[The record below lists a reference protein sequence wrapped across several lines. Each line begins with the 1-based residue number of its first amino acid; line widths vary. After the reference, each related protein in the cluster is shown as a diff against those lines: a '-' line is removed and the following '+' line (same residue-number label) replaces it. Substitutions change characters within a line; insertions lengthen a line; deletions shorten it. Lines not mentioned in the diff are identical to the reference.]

1 MSDRLQQLI
10 TIGREHYN
18 AGEYEKAEPFL
29 AQAVSARP
37 TFADV
42 FNMLG
47 VIYHAGGRF
56 QDAEDAFESAL
67 RINPNYTEAALN
79 LSVTYNDRGKY
90 DKARAIYSR
99 VVSNSYASSRSLDP
113 FARGKLANMHA
124 DLGTAYGGLGLYDE
138 SVREYKN
145 ALALCPDF
153 VDLRVRLGNV
163 YRDMGQHLAAIT
175 EFEAA
180 KQLKPDYLPARISLG
195 VVLFSLD
202 RKDEAVVEWQEVVTR
217 DPRNKSAAL
226 YLRMVKD
233 GTGPQGGSA
242 LRDVTDD
249 ES

>member
-1 MSDRLQQLI
+1 MVDRLQQLI
-10 TIGREHYN
+10 TVGREHYN

-42 FNMLG
+42 YTMLG
-47 VIYHAGGRF
+47 VIYHAQGRF
-56 QDAEDAFESAL
+56 QDAEDAFETAL

-90 DKARAIYSR
+90 DKAREIYSR
-99 VVSNSYASSRSLDP
+99 VVNNSYAAARNLDP

-124 DLGTAYGGLGLYDE
+124 DLGAAYAGLGLYDE
-138 SVREYKN
+138 GVREYRN
-145 ALALCPDF
+145 ALTLCPEF

-163 YRDMGQHLAAIT
+163 YRDMGQHHSAIV
-175 EFEAA
+175 EFEQA
-180 KQLKPDYLPARISLG
+180 KQLKPEFLPARVSLG

-202 RKDEAVVEWQEVVTR
+202 RKDEAVREWEEVLAR

-233 GTGPQGGSA
+233 GAGPQPGSA

-249 ES
+249 DS